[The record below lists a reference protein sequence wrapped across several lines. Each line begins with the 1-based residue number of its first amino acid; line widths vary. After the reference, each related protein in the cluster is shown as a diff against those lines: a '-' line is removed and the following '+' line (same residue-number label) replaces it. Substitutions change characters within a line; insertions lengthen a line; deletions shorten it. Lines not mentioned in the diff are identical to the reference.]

1 MKASTIL
8 PDLKGN
14 VNTRRTPNGRHLY
27 HATVPGE
34 GPYGWGDTPQ
44 AARDKLRENI
54 LAARQ
59 EHSKK
64 EDNHHDI

>member
-59 EHSKK
+59 ERLQR
-64 EDNHHDI
+64 EERRDDV